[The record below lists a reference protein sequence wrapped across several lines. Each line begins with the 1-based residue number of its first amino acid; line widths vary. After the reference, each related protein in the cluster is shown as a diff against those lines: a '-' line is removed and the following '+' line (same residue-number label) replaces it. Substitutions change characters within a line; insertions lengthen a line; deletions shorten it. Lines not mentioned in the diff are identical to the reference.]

1 MGRASQGGVATVR
14 AAPVERTTEA
24 SAGDRTPAAPWVAT
38 SVALGA
44 LVAAALLPVVLRDY
58 PVHVLTVAS
67 YYVVMAS
74 SWNLIAGY
82 TGLFSLA
89 HHVFGGIGGYT
100 SALLVIRSGVPIPF
114 GIAAGGV
121 VAGVVGF
128 ALGAL
133 TLRMR
138 ALYLALATWAFAES
152 TRVAVTMEYGI
163 TRGDLGLPV
172 PKLFHTISPRPYY
185 EFFLLLA
192 AVTVA
197 ALAALLRS
205 KIGYRLRAIRDDEG
219 AARASGINTVRWKRF
234 VFAASSAIAGVA
246 GAAYGHY
253 IGLLSPVGMKFD
265 EMALI
270 IIMVILG
277 GQRTLQGP
285 VIGAVVVEVVSEALR
300 AYGQIRMV
308 LFALVVIG
316 MMRLYPP
323 GLAGMVG
330 AVWQRTTGPG
340 RSGRSPGG
348 ALG

>member
-1 MGRASQGGVATVR
+1 MGRAGEGGVATVR
-14 AAPVERTTEA
+14 AAPGGPAADAPDRRRTL
-24 SAGDRTPAAPWVAT
+24 GAPWVRA
-38 SVALGA
+38 GA
-44 LVAAALLPVVLRDY
+44 GAGAFVAAALLPVVLGDY
-58 PVHVLTVAS
+58 PVHVLTVAC
-67 YYVVMAS
+67 YYVIMAS

-100 SALLVIRSGVPIPF
+100 SALLVIRSGIPIPL
-114 GIAAGGV
+114 GIVAGGV
-121 VAGVVGF
+121 LAGAVGYGI
-128 ALGAL
+128 GAL

-172 PKLFHTISPRPYY
+172 PKLLHTLSPRPYY

-192 AVTVA
+192 VATVA
-197 ALAALLRS
+197 SLAVLLRS
-205 KIGYRLRAIRDDEG
+205 RIGYRLRAIRDDEG

-234 VFAASSAIAGVA
+234 VFAASSAMAGVA

-285 VIGAVVVEVVSEALR
+285 VIGAVIVEVVSEALR

-323 GLAGMVG
+323 GLAGIARAAWEACG
-330 AVWQRTTGPG
+330 QSPRRQR
-340 RSGRSPGG
+340 
-348 ALG
+348 A

>member
-1 MGRASQGGVATVR
+1 M
-14 AAPVERTTEA
+14 
-24 SAGDRTPAAPWVAT
+24 
-38 SVALGA
+38 GA
-44 LVAAALLPVVLRDY
+44 LVAASLLPTILGDY
-58 PVHVLTVAS
+58 PVHVLTVAC
-67 YYVVMAS
+67 YYAIMAS

-100 SALLVIRSGVPIPF
+100 SALLVIRSGLPIPL
-114 GIAAGGV
+114 GIAAGGL
-121 VAGVVGF
+121 VAGAAGYGI
-128 ALGAL
+128 GAL

-152 TRVAVTMEYGI
+152 TRISVTMEYGI

-172 PKLFHTISPRPYY
+172 PKLLHTASPRPYY
-185 EFFLLLA
+185 EVFLFLA
-192 AVTVA
+192 VATVA
-197 ALAALLRS
+197 LLSVLLRS
-205 KIGYRLRAIRDDEG
+205 RIGYRLRAIRDDEG

-285 VIGAVVVEVVSEALR
+285 VIGAVVVEVASELLR
-300 AYGQIRMV
+300 AYGQVRMV
-308 LFALVVIG
+308 LFALLVIG

-323 GLAGMVG
+323 GLAGMAR
-330 AVWQRTTGPG
+330 AVWQQAKWLRPTFG
-340 RSGRSPGG
+340 RSQGVS
-348 ALG
+348 